1 MASVRQTAGG
11 RHFHLQTKLIIVI
24 LFIFARR
31 NIMDPYRVLLADD
44 EEEIRAGISRKIDW
58 ASLGFELVGEAE
70 NGEVALELAEQLH
83 PDVVLTDIKMP
94 FMDGLELC
102 RRLRQSLPAAKLVVF
117 SGFDDFEYA
126 RQAVSMGVSEYILKP
141 INAPEL
147 TAVLE
152 KLRDQLDQQRME
164 RRDMETL
171 RRRYDES
178 LPTLRELFYTRLLD
192 GSLPADQIAARAA
205 RYEITLGPGP
215 WTVAL
220 AYAGNSLEEEAAR
233 DELLLLSIRA
243 FLEKYFSLDGC
254 SARAVLY
261 GDMVALLV
269 QLENARSLYPLLRE
283 LDRLSLL
290 SQSYLGL
297 PLTAGVGQ
305 PCSKPE
311 DLHYSAE
318 GARAALDYRVL
329 GGGSRIIYIGDL
341 EPQSAAPLSFEEED
355 QRVLTSAIKLGTP
368 EQVKTVVRSLIDR
381 LQQAGLSS
389 SRCDLFL
396 LELTAC
402 LVRLARAG
410 GIAVAD
416 VFGANFTGVV
426 PIAAFSSLDELCQ
439 WLEAHCLK
447 LHDMLGRRRLD
458 STGQLI
464 ERAKA
469 YIADHYTDA
478 QLSVDSLCSHLHL
491 SPTYFSTL
499 FKREVGM
506 SFIAYVTQVRM
517 ERASQLLQDTDE
529 KTYRIAEQTGY
540 TDPNYFSYVFKRHF
554 GISPSKFRAGQGRT
568 N

>member
-1 MASVRQTAGG
+1 
-11 RHFHLQTKLIIVI
+11 
-24 LFIFARR
+24 
-31 NIMDPYRVLLADD
+31 MDRYRVLLADD

-58 ASLGFELVGEAE
+58 ESLGFTLVGEAD
-70 NGEVALELAEQLH
+70 NGEVALELAEQLN

-102 RRLRQSLPAAKLVVF
+102 RRLKQSLPAAKLVVF

-147 TAVLE
+147 TAVLD
-152 KLRDQLDQQRME
+152 KLRGQLDQQRME

-178 LPTLRELFYTRLLD
+178 LPVLRELFYTRLLD
-192 GSLPADQIAARAA
+192 GHLSPGQITLRAA

-220 AYAGNSLEEEAAR
+220 AYPGGGTLDETAAR
-233 DELLLLSIRA
+233 DELLLLSVRA
-243 FLEKYFSLDGC
+243 FLEEHFSLEGC
-254 SARAVLY
+254 SACAVLY
-261 GDMVALLV
+261 GDIVALLI
-269 QLENARSLYPLLRE
+269 QLRDETCLYPLLKE
-283 LDRLSLL
+283 LDRLSRL

-297 PLTAGVGQ
+297 SLTAGVGRL
-305 PCSKPE
+305 CRNLE
-311 DLHYSAE
+311 DLHHSTD

-341 EPQSAAPLSFEEED
+341 EPQSSAALSFEEED
-355 QRVLTSAIKLGTP
+355 QRALANAVKLGTP
-368 EQVKTVVRSLIDR
+368 DQVKQVVRALTER
-381 LQQAGLSS
+381 LRQAGLSS

-396 LELTAC
+396 LELVAC

-410 GIAVAD
+410 SVAVEE
-416 VFGANFTGVV
+416 VFGEGFTGVV
-426 PIAAFSSLDELCQ
+426 PISGFSSLDELCL
-439 WLEAHCLK
+439 WLETHCLK
-447 LHDMLGRRRLD
+447 LHDLLGRQRLN

-469 YIADHYTDA
+469 FIAGHYTDT
-478 QLSVDSLCSHLHL
+478 QLSVETLCSHLHL

-506 SFIAYVTQVRM
+506 SFTAYVTQVRM
-517 ERASQLLQDTDE
+517 ERAAQLLQNTDE

-540 TDPNYFSYVFKRHF
+540 ADPNYFSYVFKRHF
-554 GISPSKFRAGQGRT
+554 GLSPSKFRSGQGALKPQ
-568 N
+568 